1 MYNIVCKG
9 PGKAALPHE
18 NEYNLLSNMILTTG
32 IIVLQERKTLA
43 TVDHTQSS
51 VLFMTGFYDTI
62 LLSLIYYSA
71 CLEAYPLAQISFRF
85 NVYFI

>member
-43 TVDHTQSS
+43 TVDHT
-51 VLFMTGFYDTI
+51 
-62 LLSLIYYSA
+62 
-71 CLEAYPLAQISFRF
+71 
-85 NVYFI
+85 

>member
-1 MYNIVCKG
+1 MVVKKEALMYNIVCKG

-43 TVDHTQSS
+43 TVDHT
-51 VLFMTGFYDTI
+51 
-62 LLSLIYYSA
+62 
-71 CLEAYPLAQISFRF
+71 
-85 NVYFI
+85 

>member
-1 MYNIVCKG
+1 MKKSKASIHYYCKNIAKLYWWQKEALMYNIVCKG

-43 TVDHTQSS
+43 TVDHT
-51 VLFMTGFYDTI
+51 
-62 LLSLIYYSA
+62 
-71 CLEAYPLAQISFRF
+71 
-85 NVYFI
+85 